1 MNINDYKQFTTDSV
15 IYGIKNINTNK
26 WYIGSCINFKNR
38 LTRHRYYL
46 INGIHHSKKLQNS
59 FDKHGID
66 SFDICILKNISSLT
80 NTQRLKLEEKFI
92 KKYKGFSNGY
102 NMTDVCLNYNS
113 FKQTN
118 ESLKNFKLSR
128 SIPVMAFDRIS
139 GNFENEFT
147 SVSDA
152 AKYYNTQ
159 SSNISKVC
167 KGMINF
173 IKGKVFIYKSDYDC
187 NTSYKRNFRAKD
199 RKFSNKHKHKLSK
212 SNRKNKIV
220 CKYDLQNNLIEEYY
234 CKLEAERKNNL
245 PKDKL
250 RLDRKEYFII
260 DNYLY
265 KYKNKDIV

>member
-59 FDKHGID
+59 FNKHGIN

-80 NTQRLKLEEKFI
+80 NIQRLKLEEKFI
-92 KKYKGFSNGY
+92 KKYKGFSDGY

-173 IKGKVFIYKSDYDC
+173 IKGKVFIYKTDYDC
-187 NTSYKRNFRAKD
+187 NLSYKRNFRAKD
-199 RKFSNKHKHKLSK
+199 RKFSDKHKYKLSQ